1 MFEEGVIYINSD
13 EYMGYL
19 EIFDGQEPKVLK
31 ECLNEI
37 IHEYRTHAR
46 DIPWYDFVLRE
57 SMKPWVIDG
66 KMGMVTDDIVFWF
79 ENKDGEKLAADL
91 EPDIDEDYLEYDED
105 DLDRDFLTL
114 TIDDF
119 VDFDVSNGDERDCI

>member
-13 EYMGYL
+13 EYIGYL
-19 EIFDGQEPKVLK
+19 EVFDAQKPKIIK

-57 SMKPWVIDG
+57 SMKPWVIDE
-66 KMGMVTDDIVFWF
+66 KMAMVTDDIVFWF
-79 ENKDGEKLAADL
+79 ENQNGEKLAADL
-91 EPDIDEDYLEYDED
+91 EPEVDEEYLVYDENELDNEYATLAD
-105 DLDRDFLTL
+105 DEFYGL
-114 TIDDF
+114 
-119 VDFDVSNGDERDCI
+119 DCINDEGENV

>member
-13 EYMGYL
+13 EYIGYL
-19 EIFDGQEPKVLK
+19 EVFDAQKPKIIK

-57 SMKPWVIDG
+57 SMKPWVIDE
-66 KMGMVTDDIVFWF
+66 KMAMVTDDIVFWF
-79 ENKDGEKLAADL
+79 ENQNGEKLAANL
-91 EPDIDEDYLEYDED
+91 EQEVDEEYLIYSEDELDDEYATLADDEFYG
-105 DLDRDFLTL
+105 L
-114 TIDDF
+114 
-119 VDFDVSNGDERDCI
+119 DCINDEGENI